1 MTRMKGLFITAVLVI
16 GVGARAGAAELQS
29 ATVDAW
35 QEYVRGADA
44 SMQARLGGAK
54 PFLWLDE
61 APDRAP
67 RVRRG
72 EVFVAPRAE
81 DGTQAVP
88 GGLIHD
94 WIGAIFIPNATIER
108 LLSVVRDYDRYN
120 EIYKPVVADSRSLD
134 SGATD
139 QEFSMVWR
147 RHVLFVNAAM
157 QGRYRAHDVIV
168 GAHRG
173 YTVVNTTRLQQ
184 IEGYGQ
190 PGEHL
195 LPPDTGGGFLWR
207 IHSITRYEERD
218 GGVYLEVEAIALSR
232 DIPASLRWLV
242 NPVVNRLS
250 VNSLA
255 TTLRQTREAVGTL
268 QVAQRRPMLREHKG
282 LN

>member
-1 MTRMKGLFITAVLVI
+1 MKGLLVTAVMVV
-16 GVGARAGAAELQS
+16 GVGARVDAAELQI

-35 QEYVRGADA
+35 QEYFLGVGA
-44 SMQARLGGAK
+44 SMQARVGGQR

-61 APDRAP
+61 TPDRAA

-72 EVFVAPRAE
+72 EVIVAPCAAH
-81 DGTQAVP
+81 GTQAVP

-94 WIGAIFIPNATIER
+94 WIGAIFIPHATIASLR
-108 LLSVVRDYDRYN
+108 SVVHDYDRYK
-120 EIYKPVVADSRSLD
+120 EIYKPVVADSHSLD
-134 SGATD
+134 SGDSD

-147 RHVLFVNAAM
+147 RRVLFVDAAM
-157 QGRYRAHDVIV
+157 QGQYRAHDVIV

-173 YTVVNTTRLQQ
+173 YTVVNTAGLQQ
-184 IEGYGQ
+184 IEDYGQ
-190 PGEHL
+190 RGEHL
-195 LPPDTGGGFLWR
+195 LPPDTGGGYLWR
-207 IHSITRYEERD
+207 IHSVSRYEERD

-250 VNSLA
+250 VSALA